1 MPAKSRLGTASRDI
15 LARMDNNRPATG
27 QPLAALFAGGA
38 VLMLTLLLAHPHE
51 SLHSFA
57 EMVDF
62 EISHRVANS
71 AVHGCVLGLLI
82 LLLAAHVSLAR
93 LVAPL
98 KWLAIV
104 AVTAFG
110 LACVLMTASLVLD
123 GFVTPTLAIQFR
135 AAKDAALQ
143 QSIQA
148 QIQFCGTCIRT
159 LMPMALVSFAGSALA
174 WVGPLVRLGGRGRA
188 IGLMGGAMGVVIAV
202 MISTAAP
209 QALNHVLMGGLFLI
223 ALWQLAL
230 AIGVSGSGARALGQ

>member
-1 MPAKSRLGTASRDI
+1 MPSMSRLATASRDI
-15 LARMDNNRPATG
+15 LARMDNNRPATH

-38 VLMLTLLLAHPHE
+38 ALMLTLLLAHPHE

-57 EMVDF
+57 EVVDF
-62 EISHRVANS
+62 EIDHRVANS
-71 AVHGCVLGLLI
+71 AVHGCMVGVLV

-93 LVAPL
+93 LVVPL
-98 KWLAIV
+98 KWLVMV

-110 LACVLMTASLVLD
+110 FACVLLTASLVLD
-123 GFVTPTLAIQFR
+123 GFITPTLASQFR

-159 LMPMALVSFAGSALA
+159 LMPMALVTFAGSALA
-174 WVGPLVRLGGRGRA
+174 WVGPLVRLGGRGSA
-188 IGLMGGAMGVVIAV
+188 TGLIGGAMGAVVAV
-202 MISTAAP
+202 MVATVAP
-209 QALNHVLMGGLFLI
+209 EALNHVLMGGLFLV

-230 AIGVSGSGARALGQ
+230 AIGVSGGGARSLGE